1 MKPKLKYGFILT
13 ILMKSKMLIA
23 NLAIFII
30 TLAPVVFSSGCV
42 VYFTGIGCPHCARAD
57 PVVIGSALNGTP
69 IVIEYE
75 VYHNAN
81 YNARVFEDYA
91 KKYGLELG
99 IPTIV
104 FENGSIVGDR
114 DVISKMSS
122 VRFGR
127 CPTLNGYKDFRSLNL
142 STLPG
147 RPKVWLNGMVLIR
160 TGGSS
165 NETQVKMVLN
175 HEFDAFERVQPEPV
189 ALSGRSVYFK
199 NAVKI
204 QGWIVEYETSEH
216 KNDRTTAFAAI
227 LIILIISIMG
237 WKKWKH

>member
-1 MKPKLKYGFILT
+1 
-13 ILMKSKMLIA
+13 MKSKMLIA
-23 NLAIFII
+23 ILAITI
-30 TLAPVVFSSGCV
+30 APIVFSSGCV
-42 VYFTGIGCPHCARAD
+42 VYFTGIGCPHCAHAD
-57 PVVIGSALNGTP
+57 PVVMGAALNGTP

-75 VYHNAN
+75 VYRNAN

-91 KKYGLELG
+91 KRYGLELG

-114 DVISKMSS
+114 DVISKIRTT
-122 VRFGR
+122 RFGK
-127 CPTLNGYKDFRSLNL
+127 CPTLDGYEYFKNLNL
-142 STLPG
+142 SSLPG
-147 RPKVWLNGMVLIR
+147 RPKVWLDGMVLIR
-160 TGGSS
+160 TDGSS
-165 NETQVKMVLN
+165 NETQVKMILD
-175 HEFDAFERVQPEPV
+175 HKFSAFERVQPEPV
-189 ALSGRSVYFK
+189 TLSGRNVRFK

-216 KNDRTTAFAAI
+216 KNDHTTTFVAI